1 MSIWYQCNVTAFA
14 ANKTAVAKF
23 FNLDDSYDD
32 VRTDSFQFSFDG
44 KNGSSLRLA
53 KIIEKNPDLIFL
65 VNTNI
70 EYDTEQYS
78 ILRFDELLKETQYI
92 RIQDFGSAEN
102 KVNKKILEAY
112 EKELPGLPLK
122 HLNGQAGYEGFRWK
136 MFLND
141 FNKAAVMLRQYSD
154 YKEMVNPYTHYGVKM
169 YIVEGEYEG
178 QKNWEGPF
186 TLGKAERVKEKRS
199 KQEGVTNMNIKE
211 VEPR

>member
-1 MSIWYQCNVTAFA
+1 MKIGLLTFPRLTNTFSVGQPTLLAQKLEPSVLYLSPSEGELVFIEDNIPRSDIDLYLCSVYTRGYNEFVKFSRTVGRDKIVAGGYHP
-14 ANKTAVAKF
+14 TAVPEE
-23 FNLDDSYDD
+23 
-32 VRTDSFQFSFDG
+32 V
-44 KNGSSLRLA
+44 
-53 KIIEKNPDLIFL
+53 
-65 VNTNI
+65 
-70 EYDTEQYS
+70 
-78 ILRFDELLKETQYI
+78 
-92 RIQDFGSAEN
+92 
-102 KVNKKILEAY
+102 
-112 EKELPGLPLK
+112 LPLK

-178 QKNWEGPF
+178 QKKWEGPF